1 MSHLLDSVLGSTV
14 YDRDGDKVGRVKRI
28 YVDNASG
35 FPTWIAVSTGLFG
48 HDSLVPLAGAEH
60 RRDRSAL
67 QVRVGKDEVKSA
79 PYLDEDGNISQRS
92 ERELFDHYH
101 IDPALSAWKT
111 YGRPYGENQ
120 MGNQPTAADRAI
132 DGDGRT
138 GMERTDGELIRS
150 EERLDIG
157 TEREAAGTA
166 RVRKY
171 VVEDEQTVAVPTK
184 HDEARLVREPIA
196 DPSSARGEIGDDERE
211 MTLFRDE
218 VTVRKDSV
226 PVERVRLEVDEVD
239 DERTVSDTVRR
250 ERVQT
255 EGIDEPRDTDRW

>member
-14 YDRDGDKVGRVKRI
+14 YDRDGDKVGRVKKI

-101 IDPALSAWKT
+101 LDPALSAWKT

-211 MTLFRDE
+211 MTLFGDE
-218 VTVRKDSV
+218 VTVRRDSV
-226 PVERVRLEVDEVD
+226 PVERVRHEVD

-250 ERVQT
+250 ERIQT